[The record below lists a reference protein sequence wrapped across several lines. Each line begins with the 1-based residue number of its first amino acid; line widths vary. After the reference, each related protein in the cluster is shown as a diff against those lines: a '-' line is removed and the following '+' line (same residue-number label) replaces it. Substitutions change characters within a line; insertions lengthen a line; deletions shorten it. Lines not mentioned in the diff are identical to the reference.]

1 MIIVNGQFLEA
12 FNPLPSVKTMLT
24 MLAFTG
30 AVVSYLLGQ
39 TMNASGGICCDS
51 VMVPRLRSGH
61 GPPST

>member
-39 TMNASGGICCDS
+39 TMNASVGI
-51 VMVPRLRSGH
+51 GEK
-61 GPPST
+61 